1 LRFNLRMI
9 NPAKEKSTLTI
20 DPEKSVS
27 NKAKHG
33 IDFPEAQSL
42 WKDLDL
48 LEIPVK
54 TSDEERFL
62 VVGVIDGKH

>member
-1 LRFNLRMI
+1 MI